1 MGKYKIAIVNSSS
14 FGKIFHEQLE
24 RLEKIGEVQSFT
36 VDGEIGGR
44 ELAELLKGYNIII
57 ASVTPFFTQEFFDHK
72 DELILITRH
81 GIGYNNIDIEAARK
95 HGTLVSIIPALVER
109 DAVAENNITN
119 LLALLRKTVEAASK
133 TIAGRIEQSLSVEHC
148 LIKPLELLASEIP
161 AAVS

>member
-81 GIGYNNIDIEAARK
+81 GIGYNNIDIEA
-95 HGTLVSIIPALVER
+95 GTSVPTVQEAEIKAQMTQVSTEVLGM
-109 DAVAENNITN
+109 ITN
-119 LLALLRKTVEAASK
+119 DKFGTISNAIVGPVDDLSFLISEDIPDKVRKEYSKKKLL
-133 TIAGRIEQSLSVEHC
+133 
-148 LIKPLELLASEIP
+148 LID
-161 AAVS
+161 